1 MKASWVSA
9 MFNAQ
14 TQIASGISRI
24 KVPFITL
31 HGTDDQ
37 LVDMASSQFLF
48 NNAKSEDKT
57 FEVCHKCIL
66 HTCIV
71 NFHIHA
77 AFHTMFY

>member
-1 MKASWVSA
+1 MRACLEDPLTWHGGLKASWVSA

-37 LVDMASSQFLF
+37 MVNIASSQFLF
-48 NNAKSEDKT
+48 DNAQSEDKT
-57 FEVCHKCIL
+57 FEVW
-66 HTCIV
+66 
-71 NFHIHA
+71 
-77 AFHTMFY
+77 